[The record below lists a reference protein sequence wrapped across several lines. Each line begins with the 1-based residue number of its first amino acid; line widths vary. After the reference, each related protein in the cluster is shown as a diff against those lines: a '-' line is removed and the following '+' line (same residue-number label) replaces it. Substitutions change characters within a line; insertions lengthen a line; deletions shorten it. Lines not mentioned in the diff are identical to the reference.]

1 MKSTKQRDKLAAT
14 LEKHVRTLTD
24 LGERSVRRPEALE
37 TAAEFIESQ
46 FKEFG
51 YETIRQTYEAGGIA
65 CSNIEAS
72 MRDLGTDRPHL
83 LIGAHYDSAEGTPGA
98 DDNASA
104 IAIMLELANRL
115 KKTTNLPVR
124 FVAFVN
130 EEPPFF
136 QTPLMGSAVF
146 AARASSRRENISGMI
161 CLESLGIFL
170 SEPGSQI
177 LPPQLPKAMGL
188 MPEKTDLSKGNF
200 VAVIGNEP
208 SKDLMV
214 NFACMMRC
222 HMRGIPLTYAEM
234 PDMELSDHLAFWAE
248 GFPAVMVTDTAFLRN
263 QHYHLASDTPE
274 RLNYLAMT
282 EVLRGLEGALSIHA
296 TSMAS
301 PYPRIQTGA

>member
-1 MKSTKQRDKLAAT
+1 MKSTKKRDKLAAT
-14 LEKHVRTLTD
+14 LEKHVRALTD
-24 LGERSVRRPEALE
+24 LGERSVRHPNALE
-37 TAAEFIESQ
+37 FAAEYIESQ
-46 FKEFG
+46 FKEFD
-51 YETIRQTYEAGGIA
+51 YESIRQTYEAGGIA

-115 KKTTNLPVR
+115 RKKRDLPVR

-146 AARASSRRENISGMI
+146 ASRASKKRENITGMI
-161 CLESLGIFL
+161 CLESLGVFL

-177 LPPQLPKAMGL
+177 LPPQLPKAMSL

-208 SKDLMV
+208 SRDLMV
-214 NFACMMRC
+214 DLACMMRC
-222 HMRGIPLTYAEM
+222 HMRSIPIAFAAM

-263 QHYHLASDTPE
+263 QHYHLPSDTAE
-274 RLNYLAMT
+274 KLNYQVMT

-296 TSMAS
+296 TSVVS
-301 PYPRIQTGA
+301 PHPRIQAAG